1 MFSQYTREFSYNL
14 KLSFPVMLGMLGHTF
29 VAFAD
34 NVMVGQLGTA
44 ELAAVSLGNSFVFIA
59 MSLGIGF
66 STAITPL
73 VAEADGAGDVAGGK
87 AALKHG
93 LVLCTG
99 LGIALFAI
107 LMFAKPMMYAMDQP
121 PEVVE
126 YAMPYLDLVAF
137 SLVPLIVFQA
147 LKQFSDGLS
156 ETKYPMYATVV
167 ANIIN
172 IVLNYLLI
180 FGSFG
185 FPKMGIIGAAIG
197 TLVSR
202 VGMVV
207 FLWYLFR
214 QHSKFHQYISGFRFR
229 TYSRAVFSKIVN
241 LGFPS
246 ALQMLFEVAIFTS
259 AIWLSGVLGKN
270 PQAANQIALNLSSM
284 TFMVATGLSVAAMI
298 RVGNQK
304 GLGNFYALRK
314 IAFSVFLLTVI
325 LDVIFALCFWIFRDW
340 LPTMYLDQSDLAD
353 KVNST
358 EVMATASRLLMV
370 AAVFQISDGLQVA
383 VLGALR
389 GLQDVKI
396 PTFITFVAYWLIGFP
411 VSYYLG
417 LHTEWRSTG
426 IWIGLLAGL
435 SVSAVLLFM
444 RFNHLTNKLIRTA
457 HADANLPVR

>member
-1 MFSQYTREFSYNL
+1 
-14 KLSFPVMLGMLGHTF
+14 MLGMLGHTF

-73 VAEADGAGDVAGGK
+73 VAEADSANNISQGK
-87 AALKHG
+87 NAFKHG
-93 LVLCTG
+93 LILCT
-99 LGIALFAI
+99 LLSVLLFLII
-107 LMFAKPMMYAMDQP
+107 LLLKPLMYYMDQP
-121 PEVVE
+121 KEVVE
-126 YAMPYLDLVAF
+126 LAIPYLNYVAL
-137 SLVPLIVFQA
+137 SLIPLIIFQA

-156 ETKYPMYATVV
+156 NTKYPMYATIL

-185 FPKMGIIGAAIG
+185 FPKLGIVGAAIG
-197 TLVSR
+197 TLFSR
-202 VGMVV
+202 IIMVY
-207 FLWYLFR
+207 FLWMIFKSKDKFRPYITNFNFKKIEQNISAKLF
-214 QHSKFHQYISGFRFR
+214 
-229 TYSRAVFSKIVN
+229 N

-246 ALQMLFEVAIFTS
+246 ALQMFFEVGIFTA

-284 TFMVATGLSVAAMI
+284 TFMVGIGLSVAAMV

-304 GLGNFYALRK
+304 GLNDFISLRR
-314 IAFSVFLLTVI
+314 IAFSIFFLTFI
-325 LDVIFALCFWIFRDW
+325 IEIIFASFFLIFRDW
-340 LPTMYLDQSDLAD
+340 LPTLYIDGDTL
-353 KVNST
+353 VNIDDNK
-358 EVMATASRLLMV
+358 EVVLIASKLLLV
-370 AAVFQISDGLQVA
+370 AAFFQIFDGLQVA
-383 VLGALR
+383 ILGALR

-396 PTFITFVAYWLIGFP
+396 PAFITFISYWIVGFP

-417 LHTEWRSTG
+417 LYTSLESVG
-426 IWIGLLAGL
+426 IWIGLFTGL
-435 SVSAVLLFM
+435 FVASILLYI
-444 RFNHLTNKLIRTA
+444 RFNYLSKKLILQS
-457 HADANLPVR
+457 N